1 MNTQI
6 LKSVKSKWFVLC
18 AVILMSKFCLA
29 FGEVKIS
36 GPEGTNTPYNLSNF
50 DITIGKIK
58 MPDIATGSTSGH
70 LLLVKEST
78 NGWVREMPL
87 YTGGTG
93 ISVSGSNV
101 VTNTAPDQTVTITA
115 GFGTAVT
122 GTYPN
127 FTISQAKKRETSSGT
142 TNASGTYTFTF
153 AQTYSVAPNVQAN
166 IINGT
171 DTQIIRIGTPS
182 TTSVTVTVRNRTDVV
197 GLLPTWSNVNGASV
211 DIIVTE
217 K

>member
-6 LKSVKSKWFVLC
+6 LKMLKSRWIALGALLLV
-18 AVILMSKFCLA
+18 SKFCLA
-29 FGEVKIS
+29 FGEIKTT

-70 LLLVKEST
+70 LLLVKEAT
-78 NGWVREMPL
+78 NGWMREMPL

-93 ISVSGSNV
+93 IRVSGSNV
-101 VTNTAPDQTVTITA
+101 VTNTAPDQTVSLTGSNGIST
-115 GFGTAVT
+115 G

-127 FTISQAKKRETSSGT
+127 LTITKKKQETFSVT
-142 TNASGTYTFTF
+142 TTAAGTYTVTF
-153 AQTYSVAPNVQAN
+153 GAAYSVAPNIQAN

-171 DTQIIRIGTPS
+171 DTQNIRITS
-182 TTSVTVTVRNRTDVV
+182 INTTGFAVLVRNRTDVV
-197 GLLPTWSNVNGASV
+197 GLLPSYSNVNGATV
-211 DIIVTE
+211 DVVITE

>member
-18 AVILMSKFCLA
+18 AIILMSKFCLA

-70 LLLVKEST
+70 LLLVKEAT

-115 GFGTAVT
+115 GQGISVT

-127 FTISQAKKRETSSGT
+127 FSVSQTKKVETFSGT
-142 TNASGTYTFTF
+142 TNGSGVYTVTF
-153 AQTYSVAPNVQAN
+153 ETPYSVAPNIQVTATN
-166 IINGT
+166 AT
-171 DTQIIRIGTPS
+171 DTQRARVTSI
-182 TTSVTVTVRNRTDVV
+182 TTTGFTVLARNEALGLIFSNASGVNVDVTVR
-197 GLLPTWSNVNGASV
+197 
-211 DIIVTE
+211 E